1 MLLIHLCCTR
11 GRQSGKSFN
20 LIELRSFFIGHFCS
34 IIILLLLLGPAH
46 SLAGIIIAQ
55 QWWRIYL
62 ILIFLRFFP
71 SNLALWN
78 EALKSGFGIC
88 MPASDVF
95 GQPYNYTIFKP
106 SLWSLFNA
114 IILLPPR
121 KSVLSLLAAAEQ
133 GKNVE
138 KNGKMYKLL
147 FLLFFAQC
155 RTIYR

>member
-11 GRQSGKSFN
+11 GRESGKSFN
-20 LIELRSFFIGHFCS
+20 LIELRSFFIGHFRS
-34 IIILLLLLGPAH
+34 IITYLQSRH
-46 SLAGIIIAQ
+46 HR
-55 QWWRIYL
+55 WRIYL

-121 KSVLSLLAAAEQ
+121 KSVLSLLGAAEQ
-133 GKNVE
+133 GENV
-138 KNGKMYKLL
+138 GKKMVKCINYCFYL
-147 FLLFFAQC
+147 FAQC